1 MEEGVRVNEKVETP
15 LPGSGR
21 KTHKTK
27 EVNGNFRGSE
37 GSQNLENK
45 EIDDSSAFSSRI

>member
-1 MEEGVRVNEKVETP
+1 MEEGVEVNEKVETL

-21 KTHKTK
+21 ETHKTT

-37 GSQNLENK
+37 GSQNLEK
-45 EIDDSSAFSSRI
+45 EEIDDSSGFSSRL